1 MRADIQ
7 ANIENPEE
15 GIRLLEKLRTNTPNV
30 IRHYE
35 QQIGFDES
43 VVSSLEYFLGYWD
56 PDFRR
61 APFENLKSEGV
72 SIISSYSLRK

>member
-43 VVSSLEYFLGYWD
+43 VASSLEYLLG
-56 PDFRR
+56 
-61 APFENLKSEGV
+61 
-72 SIISSYSLRK
+72 